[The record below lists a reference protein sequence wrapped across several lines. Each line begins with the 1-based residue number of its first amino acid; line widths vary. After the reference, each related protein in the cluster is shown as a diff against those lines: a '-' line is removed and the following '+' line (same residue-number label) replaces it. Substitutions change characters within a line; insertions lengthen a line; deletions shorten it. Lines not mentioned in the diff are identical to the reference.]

1 MSILQRVE
9 IMTISNRVTR
19 VKVVD
24 DTQNLFQ
31 ILLSRLNL
39 YKNFNLFD
47 DTKLIQ
53 KLNVALSISKKY
65 SSNLV
70 ASKLHFTYLNDTD

>member
-65 SSNLV
+65 LSNLV